1 MFTRTCGGLI
11 LPRGYG
17 GRLARICAECGE
29 EVEYRDERRTLP
41 EVDFHFHGASFS
53 EKKLMLL
60 FVGHLLFD
68 AINYS
73 TLFIFVYSF
82 FIFRSLSRYYRIRKG
97 LF

>member
-1 MFTRTCGGLI
+1 MNYDFTLMI
-11 LPRGYG
+11 LS
-17 GRLARICAECGE
+17 
-29 EVEYRDERRTLP
+29 
-41 EVDFHFHGASFS
+41 SFS

-82 FIFRSLSRYYRIRKG
+82 FIF
-97 LF
+97 